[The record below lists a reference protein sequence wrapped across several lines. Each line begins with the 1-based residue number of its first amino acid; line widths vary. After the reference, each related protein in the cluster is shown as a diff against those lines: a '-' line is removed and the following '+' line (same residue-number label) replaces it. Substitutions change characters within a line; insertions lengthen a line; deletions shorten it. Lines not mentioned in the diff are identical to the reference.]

1 MFKPQ
6 KTTSTKQ
13 LHMLAYSVFY
23 LHLTWNQFHG
33 TLHPMED
40 GQKTCPMYVK
50 LTSFAF
56 VMSEW
61 NSLGLG
67 AIKLMP
73 PDASGLA

>member
-1 MFKPQ
+1 M
-6 KTTSTKQ
+6 
-13 LHMLAYSVFY
+13 
-23 LHLTWNQFHG
+23 
-33 TLHPMED
+33 
-40 GQKTCPMYVK
+40 CVK

-73 PDASGLA
+73 PDGASGLA